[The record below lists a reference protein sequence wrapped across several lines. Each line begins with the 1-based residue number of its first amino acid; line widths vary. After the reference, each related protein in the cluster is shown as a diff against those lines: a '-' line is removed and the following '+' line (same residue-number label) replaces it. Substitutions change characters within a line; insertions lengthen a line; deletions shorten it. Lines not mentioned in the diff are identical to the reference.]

1 MNEEELFDDTWINNF
16 ESEDDKYKIFY
27 AGEINNIKV
36 NCLYINKNKEL
47 EKITEK
53 YINLKTNNKL
63 EKGELIKL
71 IKDNEK
77 IDKYKYKLISILI
90 YNFNLEN
97 TELKNFL
104 KDNKDYDLLKKI
116 NNIDDYMFDESI
128 KYFEKLN
135 NIFIIF
141 NAEEKSK
148 LPLTKRIKFK
158 INNGH
163 TRRKRVI

>member
-16 ESEDDKYKIFY
+16 ESEDDKYKNFY

-53 YINLKTNNKL
+53 NINLKTNNKL

>member
-16 ESEDDKYKIFY
+16 ESEDDKYKKFY
-27 AGEINNIKV
+27 ADEINNIKV

-104 KDNKDYDLLKKI
+104 KDNKDYDLLKI
-116 NNIDDYMFDESI
+116 LNNIDDYMFDESI
-128 KYFEKLN
+128 KYFQKLN

-158 INNGH
+158 INNGC

>member
-77 IDKYKYKLISILI
+77 IDKDRYKLISILI

-104 KDNKDYDLLKKI
+104 KDNKDYDLLKKL

>member
-27 AGEINNIKV
+27 IDEMSNIKV

-77 IDKYKYKLISILI
+77 IDKDRYKLISILI

-104 KDNKDYDLLKKI
+104 KDNKDYDLLKKL

-128 KYFEKLN
+128 KYFQKLN

-158 INNGH
+158 INNGR

>member
-63 EKGELIKL
+63 EKGELVKL

>member
-141 NAEEKSK
+141 HNITNFISK
-148 LPLTKRIKFK
+148 IFSLSPTNKD
-158 INNGH
+158 
-163 TRRKRVI
+163 TS

>member
-16 ESEDDKYKIFY
+16 ESEDDKYKNFY

>member
-1 MNEEELFDDTWINNF
+1 
-16 ESEDDKYKIFY
+16 
-27 AGEINNIKV
+27 
-36 NCLYINKNKEL
+36 
-47 EKITEK
+47 
-53 YINLKTNNKL
+53 
-63 EKGELIKL
+63 
-71 IKDNEK
+71 
-77 IDKYKYKLISILI
+77 LI

-104 KDNKDYDLLKKI
+104 KDNKDYDLLKKL

-128 KYFEKLN
+128 KYFQKLN

-158 INNGH
+158 INNGR

>member
-53 YINLKTNNKL
+53 NINLKTNNKL